1 MRDFSC
7 EIRTFVFYVINVHI
21 WKLFEQLFDRNLFPN
36 SENRRYIA
44 YLFNIDR
51 KLNVIRLSWYFIYEN
66 HNWDFLCRSFVRS
79 SKIQRFMVTS
89 IILWTWPSSYNYAV
103 SCAQL
108 LQRSTLRVVN
118 FRPCTTVSLTHGNII
133 RDRDNFRRN
142 NEIAPLF
149 KDTKTNKLTSLI
161 ISNDITINAV
171 TVITLHWNLQRK
183 DNTQNFEILFTILRE

>member
-1 MRDFSC
+1 M
-7 EIRTFVFYVINVHI
+7 
-21 WKLFEQLFDRNLFPN
+21 LFDYHGILFTKTIIET
-36 SENRRYIA
+36 SSAAR
-44 YLFNIDR
+44 LFAPPKYSDLWLR
-51 KLNVIRLSWYFIYEN
+51 V
-66 HNWDFLCRSFVRS
+66 
-79 SKIQRFMVTS
+79 
-89 IILWTWPSSYNYAV
+89 ILWTWPSSYNYAV

>member
-1 MRDFSC
+1 M
-7 EIRTFVFYVINVHI
+7 N
-21 WKLFEQLFDRNLFPN
+21 
-36 SENRRYIA
+36 
-44 YLFNIDR
+44 
-51 KLNVIRLSWYFIYEN
+51 
-66 HNWDFLCRSFVRS
+66 
-79 SKIQRFMVTS
+79 M
-89 IILWTWPSSYNYAV
+89 SSYNYAV